1 MAVQKAV
8 RKRPINLPLK
18 YYDVILVGSPA
29 VLVGAFT
36 YLTLDALGF
45 FPSLWVW
52 VIVAAIISLYLYR
65 PALGITASL
74 TSLVLPIAW
83 VSLPLAVLFLLLW
96 LIVKRF
102 RILTPTGFLLLA
114 LLAVVYQFPALGPL
128 LLVVPL
134 AAGFQGSRRGPFLA
148 GIACLVST
156 MLGIL
161 GGQESLGPLRIGV
174 TQSLVKL
181 PPTPPEA
188 PLSPDWLVTAVHNL
202 TARATIDLIVSLLS
216 PLWKSP
222 LLAAQILLW
231 ALAAYMVA
239 RIMAGSRFD
248 WTARRALAIGA
259 GAATL
264 VVGQIL
270 LLDQLAGVELAG
282 AAVVGLALAASAGG
296 VTVFFFASHLENMD
310 ARAQRPVKIEIESTT
325 PVATE
330 KVPPPSLGRPGASW
344 DDLAGIQDIK
354 AEVMEAIR
362 SQFDSRFRAALSR
375 MHIAPARGILLY
387 GPPGT
392 GKTHLGQVIA
402 SQAGATFIRVSGTEF
417 TSKWF
422 GESEANLRRIFR
434 GAQESR
440 PVVLFFDELEA
451 ILPRRDQMSRADAP
465 ELGIV
470 DTFLA
475 QTDGVADI
483 DGLLLLGATNRP
495 DLIDPAAL
503 RPGRFDKIIYVG
515 PPGQEARRQ
524 IFSRYLKNRPLA
536 EDVDLDRLAAQT
548 ERFTGADIRAV
559 CDEAAR
565 KVLGQGAVSSTT
577 AITMADLLRVIEGTK
592 PSVSFD
598 MLRLYERIADAYSRR
613 SEKVVR
619 EEVIEKSRLTWDDV
633 SGLDQVKQ
641 VLRESIEWP
650 LAHPA
655 VLTRYGIKVPKGVL
669 LFGPPGCGKTY
680 LAKVVASQANAH
692 FLHVKGPE
700 LLTGTVGASEAK
712 LRGLFDRA
720 RENAPCVLFFD
731 EIDGLAGL
739 RYGGQR
745 RTELLTQLLTE
756 MDGVEELRGVVVV
769 AATNRPEDLDPAILR
784 PGRFDRLIY
793 VPPPDQV
800 ARTRLFEMELANK
813 PLDPDVD
820 WGRLAEIT
828 HGYSGADIVAIC
840 TAAAMD
846 AVRETLSEGCEIPV
860 TMKHLTERVRQT
872 PPSISQERLAQYE
885 QMRIALAR

>member
-1 MAVQKAV
+1 
-8 RKRPINLPLK
+8 
-18 YYDVILVGSPA
+18 
-29 VLVGAFT
+29 
-36 YLTLDALGF
+36 
-45 FPSLWVW
+45 
-52 VIVAAIISLYLYR
+52 
-65 PALGITASL
+65 
-74 TSLVLPIAW
+74 
-83 VSLPLAVLFLLLW
+83 
-96 LIVKRF
+96 
-102 RILTPTGFLLLA
+102 
-114 LLAVVYQFPALGPL
+114 
-128 LLVVPL
+128 
-134 AAGFQGSRRGPFLA
+134 
-148 GIACLVST
+148 
-156 MLGIL
+156 
-161 GGQESLGPLRIGV
+161 
-174 TQSLVKL
+174 
-181 PPTPPEA
+181 
-188 PLSPDWLVTAVHNL
+188 
-202 TARATIDLIVSLLS
+202 
-216 PLWKSP
+216 
-222 LLAAQILLW
+222 
-231 ALAAYMVA
+231 
-239 RIMAGSRFD
+239 
-248 WTARRALAIGA
+248 
-259 GAATL
+259 
-264 VVGQIL
+264 
-270 LLDQLAGVELAG
+270 
-282 AAVVGLALAASAGG
+282 
-296 VTVFFFASHLENMD
+296 
-310 ARAQRPVKIEIESTT
+310 
-325 PVATE
+325 
-330 KVPPPSLGRPGASW
+330 
-344 DDLAGIQDIK
+344 
-354 AEVMEAIR
+354 
-362 SQFDSRFRAALSR
+362 
-375 MHIAPARGILLY
+375 
-387 GPPGT
+387 
-392 GKTHLGQVIA
+392 
-402 SQAGATFIRVSGTEF
+402 
-417 TSKWF
+417 
-422 GESEANLRRIFR
+422 
-434 GAQESR
+434 
-440 PVVLFFDELEA
+440 
-451 ILPRRDQMSRADAP
+451 
-465 ELGIV
+465 
-470 DTFLA
+470 
-475 QTDGVADI
+475 
-483 DGLLLLGATNRP
+483 
-495 DLIDPAAL
+495 
-503 RPGRFDKIIYVG
+503 
-515 PPGQEARRQ
+515 
-524 IFSRYLKNRPLA
+524 
-536 EDVDLDRLAAQT
+536 
-548 ERFTGADIRAV
+548 
-559 CDEAAR
+559 
-565 KVLGQGAVSSTT
+565 
-577 AITMADLLRVIEGTK
+577 MADLLRVIEGTK

-813 PLDPDVD
+813 PLGPDVD
-820 WGRLAEIT
+820 CGRLAEIT

>member
-1 MAVQKAV
+1 M
-8 RKRPINLPLK
+8 
-18 YYDVILVGSPA
+18 LVGTFS
-29 VLVGAFT
+29 
-36 YLTLDALGF
+36 YLTLNAVGF
-45 FPSLWVW
+45 FPTLWVW
-52 VIVAAIISLYLYR
+52 IIAAAVIVLYLYR
-65 PALGITASL
+65 PHFGITASL
-74 TSLVLPIAW
+74 ASLVLPIAW
-83 VSLPLAVLFLLLW
+83 ISVPLAVLFLLLW
-96 LIVKRF
+96 LVVKGF
-102 RILTPTGFLLLA
+102 RVLTPTGFLLLA
-114 LLAVVYQFPALGPL
+114 LVAVVYQFPGLGPL

-148 GIACLVST
+148 GIACLMAT

-161 GGQESLGPLRIGV
+161 GGRESLGPLGIGA

-181 PPTPPEA
+181 PTMPPEA
-188 PLSPDWLVTAVHNL
+188 PLSPNWLASAAQGL
-202 TARATIDLIVSLLS
+202 TARTTIDLIVSTLS
-216 PLWKSP
+216 PLWKAP

-231 ALAAYMVA
+231 VLAAYVVA
-239 RIMAGSRFD
+239 RTMRGSRFD

-270 LLDQLAGVELAG
+270 LLDQLVGVELAG
-282 AAVVGLALAASAGG
+282 AAVVGLALTATAGA
-296 VTVFFFASHLENMD
+296 VAVFFSAPHLENMD
-310 ARAQRPVKIEIESTT
+310 VLAQRPVKVEIESAT
-325 PVATE
+325 PVGTE
-330 KVPPPSLGRPGASW
+330 KVPPPSRGRSRASW
-344 DDLAGIQDIK
+344 DDLAGIEDIK
-354 AEVMEAIR
+354 AEVMEVIR

-375 MHIAPARGILLY
+375 MHIPPARGILLY

-402 SQAGATFIRVSGTEF
+402 SQVGATFIRVSGTEF

-434 GAQESR
+434 EAQESR

-475 QTDGVADI
+475 QTDGVADT

-503 RPGRFDKIIYVG
+503 RPGRFDKIIYVS

-536 EDVDLDRLAAQT
+536 EDVDLGGLAART

-565 KVLGQGAVSSTT
+565 KVLGHGAVSSTT
-577 AITMADLLRVIEGTK
+577 GITMADLLRVIEGTK

-619 EEVIEKSRLTWDDV
+619 EDIIEKSKLTWDDV
-633 SGLDQVKQ
+633 SGLDEVKQ
-641 VLRESIEWP
+641 VLRETIEWP

-731 EIDGLAGL
+731 EIDALAGL
-739 RYGGQR
+739 RDGGQR

-784 PGRFDRLIY
+784 PGRFDRVIY
-793 VPPPDQV
+793 VPPPDQA
-800 ARTRLFEMELANK
+800 ARARLFEIELANK
-813 PLDPDVD
+813 PLGPDVD
-820 WGRLAEIT
+820 CGRLAEIT
-828 HGYSGADIVAIC
+828 DGYSGADIMAIC
-840 TAAAMD
+840 TTAAMD
-846 AVRETLSEGCEIPV
+846 AVRETLSEGCDIPV

-872 PPSISQERLAQYE
+872 PPSISQDRLAQYE
-885 QMRIALAR
+885 QMRMALAR